1 MKKLLGR
8 VLCAVA
14 VMTISGAVLA
24 QGLPFKEGP
33 VVDVT
38 AIRTKD
44 GKFLDYWNFLS
55 TSWRREMEEAKKKGL
70 VLSYTVYGATPRSPN
85 DPDLYLVVTYA
96 NYAALDGLDEK
107 MLTIDNGIFGSMKQ
121 GAEAQAERGAIR
133 TVLGDEIIRE
143 LQFK

>member
-1 MKKLLGR
+1 MKTLLGR
-8 VLCAVA
+8 VLCSLA
-14 VMTISGAVLA
+14 VMLICGTVLA
-24 QGLPFKEGP
+24 QGLPFKQGP

-44 GKFLDYWNFLS
+44 GKFFEYWNFLS
-55 TSWRREMEEAKKKGL
+55 TSWRREMEEAKKQGI
-70 VLSYTVYGATPRSPN
+70 VLAYTVYGATPRNPN

-96 NYAALDGLDEK
+96 NMAALDTLDEK
-107 MLTIDNGIFGSMKQ
+107 MLAIDNGIFGSMKQ
-121 GAEAQAERGAIR
+121 GEQAQAERGAIR